1 MTNILKDL
9 VETNTIADKENQKIR
24 GYIKGLLKDKGFEFT
39 ELGQRNEKVLIAK
52 RGNPTIAFCC
62 HTDTVDKSAL
72 WTKNPMQL
80 TEDDT
85 YYYGLGVSDMKG
97 GTAALLEVVMKL
109 DKNIPCMICFT
120 YDEETNFK
128 GVSQLVESKQALPD
142 TLLFPE
148 PTDLVPVIAN
158 KGCLEFKVQFEGKSA
173 HSSTPELGINA
184 LYKAMDFI
192 QEVRTFAKTIQEE
205 KLPLY
210 EVPYTTFNLSKI
222 KGGEEIN
229 KVPDA
234 CEITFDF
241 RTIKKEHN
249 DRIVKFINQ
258 LAKKYSAKVEIL
270 NNLNAAV
277 TTNANLIE
285 KLEEMTNQKSTGLN
299 YVTEAS
305 FFPEK
310 DIVILGPGPVTAHQ
324 KDEKIS
330 KESFKKCQELYM
342 TILQSM

>member
-24 GYIKGLLKDKGFEFT
+24 DYIKELLKDKGFEFT
-39 ELGQRNEKVLIAK
+39 ELGEKAEKVLIAK

-62 HTDTVDKSAL
+62 HTDTVDKSTL
-72 WTKNPMQL
+72 WTKNPLQL

-97 GTAALLEVVMKL
+97 GTAALLEVVTKL
-109 DKNIPCMICFT
+109 DEDIPCMLCFT

-128 GVSQLVESKQALPD
+128 GVKQLVESNQSLPN
-142 TLLFPE
+142 TLIFPE

-158 KGCLEFKVQFEGKSA
+158 KGCIEFKVFFEGKSA
-173 HSSTPELGINA
+173 HSSTPELGVNA
-184 LYKAMDFI
+184 LYKSMDFI
-192 QEVRTFAKTIQEE
+192 LELREFAKTIQEE
-205 KLPLY
+205 KLTLY

-222 KGGEEIN
+222 SGGEEIN

-234 CEITFDF
+234 CYITFDF

-249 DRIVKFINQ
+249 DKIVEFINQ
-258 LAKKYSAKVEIL
+258 LTNKYGAKVEIL

-277 TTNANLIE
+277 TTNSSLIE
-285 KLEEMTNQKSTGLN
+285 KLEKMTNQKSIGLN

-310 DIVILGPGPVTAHQ
+310 DIIILGPGPVTAHQ
-324 KDEKIS
+324 KDEKIK
-330 KESFKKCQELYM
+330 KESFEKCQELYM
-342 TILQSM
+342 EILQSL